1 MSLMSEY
8 LQAGFKVLPLQ
19 SNKKIPFT
27 TEVFTN
33 GFKSATDDIEAL
45 KQHWVNYPESNLGI
59 RVGEATGLIVLD
71 IDVHEVDG
79 YKTLSA
85 IEKVYEPLPSTLEVV
100 TPTGGKHYYFKLPP
114 DTQIERQI
122 NQFAGI
128 DILTNGYVV
137 APPSSIDGKKYEIV
151 NGSLNEIANFP
162 TWFLKA
168 FDTKK
173 TNDAPTQAFFTVGKK
188 YTGAFLDELVA
199 GCAKGGR
206 NDWIM
211 RQISKMLNLGA
222 DLTTIYKLIL
232 VVNENFFDEPLPID
246 EINATFKSR
255 IKKHTSGGGNQ

>member
-1 MSLMSEY
+1 MSLINDY

-27 TEVFTN
+27 TETFTN
-33 GFKSATDDIEAL
+33 GFKSATNDIQAL
-45 KQHWVNYPESNLGI
+45 KEHWVNYPESNLGI
-59 RVGEATGLIVLD
+59 RVGEDTGLIVLD
-71 IDVHEVDG
+71 VDVHEVDG

-85 IEKVYEPLPSTLEVV
+85 IEKVHESLPNTLEVA
-100 TPTGGKHYYFKLPP
+100 TPTGGKHYYFKLPEGI
-114 DTQIERQI
+114 QIERQI

-137 APPSSIDGKKYEIV
+137 APPSSIDGKKYEVI
-151 NGSLNEIANFP
+151 NGSIKEIAAFP
-162 TWFLKA
+162 TWFLQV

-173 TNDAPTQAFFTVGKK
+173 TNELPVKPFFTVGKK

-199 GCAKGGR
+199 GCANGGR
-206 NDWIM
+206 NDWVM

-232 VVNENFFDEPLPID
+232 VVNENFLDEPLPIK

-255 IKKHTSGGGNQ
+255 IKKHNSKGVM